1 MPLNAMNDPNWIN
14 VSVYMVTQH
23 HGIVIFHNP
32 AFCLRRG
39 DARVEILDKKLRAFD
54 GDASTMCAHTQTQKK
69 TVTSVLNTDFIEHV
83 PYAMSAPGGC
93 VSFVSGLIGL
103 A

>member
-1 MPLNAMNDPNWIN
+1 M
-14 VSVYMVTQH
+14 
-23 HGIVIFHNP
+23 
-32 AFCLRRG
+32 
-39 DARVEILDKKLRAFD
+39 EILDKKLRTFD
-54 GDASTMCAHTQTQKK
+54 GDTSTTCAPTHTKK
-69 TVTSVLNTDFIEHV
+69 MVTSVLNTDFIEHV